1 MSSLFVYVRLSL
13 FDSTPFSMNKTNKIL
28 LTLCLALGLSSLLP
42 SAAQE
47 NYKPTKEN
55 LQARETF
62 QDNKFGIFI
71 HWGLYSMLGQGEWV
85 MHNRDIDHKEYEK
98 LASAF
103 NPVKFDADAWVKAI
117 KNSGAKY
124 ICITSRHH
132 DGFSLFHSAQSPYNV
147 VDATPFGRD
156 ILKELAAACHK
167 YDIRL
172 HFYYSHLD
180 WGRDDYVP
188 LGRTGHGTHRQLD
201 GTWEH
206 YIDFMKGQ
214 LTELL
219 TNYGPIG
226 AIWFDGL
233 WDRDEEEGGMK
244 PERWDLYSQYELIH
258 SLQPA
263 CLVANNHHID
273 IIPGEDIQIFE
284 RDIPGQNFYGY
295 SEQAISRLPLE
306 TCQTMNR
313 TWGYNITDSLYKSS
327 KFLIQYLVRTAGK
340 GANLLLNI
348 GPQPNGEL
356 PAEALKRLNDM
367 GEWMNKNGKTI
378 YETRGGVV
386 APAEWGVT
394 TQKDNILYVHVL
406 EPNQTIFLPY
416 QGNKLLKAKAFS
428 DGKPVKFTQVKEGIV
443 LSFGKEQT
451 DDVDFIVELE
461 FKNKI

>member
-156 ILKELAAACHK
+156 ILKELADACHK

-201 GTWEH
+201 GTWER

-284 RDIPGQNFYGY
+284 RDIPGQNLYGY

-327 KFLIQYLVRTAGK
+327 KFLIQYLVRTVGK

>member
-1 MSSLFVYVRLSL
+1 MFVSL

-156 ILKELAAACHK
+156 ILKELADACHK

-201 GTWEH
+201 GTWER

-284 RDIPGQNFYGY
+284 RDIPGQNLYGY

-327 KFLIQYLVRTAGK
+327 KFLIQYLVRTVGK

-406 EPNQTIFLPY
+406 EPNQTLFLSY

>member
-1 MSSLFVYVRLSL
+1 MCYKNWMGRMVGALAL
-13 FDSTPFSMNKTNKIL
+13 
-28 LTLCLALGLSSLLP
+28 LCLVSISMI
-42 SAAQE
+42 AQE

-55 LQARETF
+55 LQAREEF

-71 HWGLYSMLGQGEWV
+71 HWGLYSMMGQGEWV
-85 MHNRDIDHKEYEK
+85 MHNRNIDHKEYEK
-98 LASAF
+98 LATCFFPKNF
-103 NPVKFDADAWVKAI
+103 NADEWVKAV
-117 KNSGAKY
+117 KRAGAKY

-132 DGFSLFHSAQSPYNV
+132 DGFSMFHTEQSPYNI

-156 ILKELAAACHK
+156 VLKELADACHK
-167 YDIRL
+167 YGIKL

-180 WGRDDYVP
+180 WGRDDYAP
-188 LGRTGHGTHRQLD
+188 LGRTGHGTHRASD
-201 GTWEH
+201 GDWNH

-258 SLQPA
+258 ELQPA

-284 RDIPGQNFYGY
+284 RDIPGQNLYGY

-313 TWGYNITDSLYKSS
+313 TWGYNITDSIYKTP
-327 KFLIQYLVRTAGK
+327 KFLIQYLVQTAGK
-340 GANLLLNI
+340 GANLLLNV

-356 PAEALKRLNDM
+356 PAEAIARMNAM
-367 GEWMNKNGKTI
+367 GDWLEQYGETI
-378 YETRGGVV
+378 YGTRGGVV
-386 APAEWGVT
+386 PPSEWGVT
-394 TQKDNILYVHVL
+394 TQKGNKLYVHVL
-406 EPNQTIFLPY
+406 EPTKVLFLPY
-416 QGNKLLKAKAFS
+416 TGNKLLKAKCFAN
-428 DGKPVKFTQVKEGIV
+428 GKPVAFTQLKEGIL
-443 LSFGKEQT
+443 LSFAKDQT
-451 DDVDFIVELE
+451 DDVDFVVELN
-461 FKNKI
+461 FKNEVK

>member
-156 ILKELAAACHK
+156 ILKELADACHK

-201 GTWEH
+201 GTWER

-284 RDIPGQNFYGY
+284 RDIPGQNLYGY

-416 QGNKLLKAKAFS
+416 PGNKLLKAKAFS